1 MQSHSS
7 NFMFRRKFTY
17 NLPEKRRNELLLFAS
32 YAHLDTIT
40 QLSHHFFIFIYFDQ
54 LNHKIRL
61 TLATAFMLSI
71 FLAFLL
77 FSLSLRLLTGLK
89 KLFCFR
95 CIIYELYM
103 ARVAH
108 LHPVFFVVHFVLLLF
123 SFNLMYWKMD
133 YLCLVFLCVFAFF
146 SRHRFW
152 ANENVIFP
160 WILQMLK
167 MKKHEEL
174 ETPTFTTSIPID
186 IVE

>member
-1 MQSHSS
+1 MKFVCILKNQQSKGDHKVSQNQNQSVIKCVSLTSLCALQPQNKRKCELNPMQSHSS

-108 LHPVFFVVHFVLLLF
+108 LHPVFFCC
-123 SFNLMYWKMD
+123 SF
-133 YLCLVFLCVFAFF
+133 
-146 SRHRFW
+146 R
-152 ANENVIFP
+152 
-160 WILQMLK
+160 
-167 MKKHEEL
+167 
-174 ETPTFTTSIPID
+174 FTTFFF
-186 IVE
+186 